1 MFFSVEVDHTD
12 EMNEEWTQKRL
23 ASAPTMA
30 IAVAV
35 VIVAIEVA
43 TQEDI
48 VASAL
53 AMAVVTVA
61 EEVVV
66 AGDSAVI
73 DPEVCV

>member
-1 MFFSVEVDHTD
+1 
-12 EMNEEWTQKRL
+12 
-23 ASAPTMA
+23 MA